1 MKLNIISVVLFLL
14 IFVWSNVYPFLLNF
28 VLQNV
33 EIYNIRI
40 VYYNIIFFGLGDWH
54 NVIKIVNIPSV
65 LGLLGIIAN
74 LLSMMLKNN
83 WLKNENTKGQK
94 FK

>member
-33 EIYNIRI
+33 EIGSRS
-40 VYYNIIFFGLGDWH
+40 IFW
-54 NVIKIVNIPSV
+54 
-65 LGLLGIIAN
+65 
-74 LLSMMLKNN
+74 
-83 WLKNENTKGQK
+83 TQK
-94 FK
+94 S